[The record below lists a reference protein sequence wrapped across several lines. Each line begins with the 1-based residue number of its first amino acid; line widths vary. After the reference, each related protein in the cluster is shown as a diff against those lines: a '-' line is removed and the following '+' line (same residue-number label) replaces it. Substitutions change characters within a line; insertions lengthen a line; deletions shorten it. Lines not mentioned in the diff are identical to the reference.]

1 MNALRH
7 DSVALIIRVT
17 VGIVFV
23 YASLDKI
30 IDPAG
35 FAKAVNNYHIL
46 PNDIISIFALF
57 LPWAELLCGA
67 ALILGLATRASAQIL
82 TVMTVMFIV
91 AIVSALVRGLNI
103 DCGCFSTSS
112 KARNLGFSTLAADLG
127 LLALAVYVW
136 IVGAGRWTFVRHS
149 SSS

>member
-1 MNALRH
+1 MNVLRH
-7 DSVALIIRVT
+7 DALALTIRFA
-17 VGIVFV
+17 VGLVFI

-46 PNDIISIFALF
+46 PNDIISMFALI
-57 LPWAELLCGA
+57 LPWAELLCGV

-82 TVMTVMFIV
+82 TVLTAIFIV

-112 KARNLGFSTLAADLG
+112 KTRNLGFSTLAADIG
-127 LLALAVYVW
+127 LLVLTIYVW
-136 IVGAGRWTFVRHS
+136 IVGAGRWTMARRSNIV
-149 SSS
+149 